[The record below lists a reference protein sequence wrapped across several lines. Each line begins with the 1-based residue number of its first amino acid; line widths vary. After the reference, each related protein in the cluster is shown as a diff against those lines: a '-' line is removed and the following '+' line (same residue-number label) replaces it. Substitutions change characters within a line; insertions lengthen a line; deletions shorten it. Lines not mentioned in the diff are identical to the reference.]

1 MRTFTRVAN
10 MSPGLRD
17 TGDEIAAEHI
27 NELQVALEDLQTG
40 ALPIPLAGIEA
51 ALGAYEPLQNMRAGV
66 VNVLDHPNV
75 LGDGSNDDGP
85 GIQEMINE
93 GAGRVVFPRP
103 AAQYRIN
110 APLVPISNQ
119 QWVSGSSDFQYGH
132 QTGGAGKVILRA
144 GGTGPIVEADGVNG
158 VTFDGLTFWG
168 NWFSNSANA
177 IGVDLVDADFW
188 AIRNCH
194 FLNHGS
200 NGLKWRSGVALRL
213 ENTLATACVMKNDT
227 LSDYSGA
234 VDLGGTDCFVR
245 GNEFGSFGTTGIV
258 TGYTAALVMRGCCG
272 FFTDNVLEFSE
283 AGLVIAGDEGDE
295 FQNGF
300 VNNRADHNYGHGYI
314 VNGKSNLF
322 LMNRSFR
329 NGLAGHNTY
338 DGFVVNG
345 PRNLFY
351 FNNISNVTQD
361 VGTKQMRYGIRD
373 TTTSVGADINANI
386 YFGNYGYLLASDLY
400 NIADSATIVQE
411 PFFNRPTYTA
421 TNVTTDR
428 SFDADSTSTAE
439 LADVLGTLIAD
450 LRERGIVK

>member
-1 MRTFTRVAN
+1 MVELFPPRVAGVDEIRAADVN
-10 MSPGLRD
+10 ALRD
-17 TGDEIAAEHI
+17 AVAAI
-27 NELQVALEDLQTG
+27 QSG
-40 ALPIPLAGIEA
+40 AAQIPLAGIA
-51 ALGAYEPLQNMRAGV
+51 GALGEYAEPGARTPVSNMREGV
-66 VNVLDHPNV
+66 VNVFDHPNV
-75 LGDGSNDDGP
+75 RGDGSTNDAP
-85 GIQEMINE
+85 YIQEMINE
-93 GAGRVVFPRP
+93 GAGRVVFPVPPVR
-103 AAQYRIN
+103 YRLN
-110 APLVPISNQ
+110 SPLVPLDNQ
-119 QWVSGSSDFQYGH
+119 QWVSGSSGFQYGH
-132 QTGGAGKVILRA
+132 EAGGAGKVILRA
-144 GGTGPIVEADGVNG
+144 GGTGPIVEADGVQG

-168 NWFSNSANA
+168 NWFSNAANA
-177 IGVDLVDADFW
+177 IGVDLIDADFW

-200 NGLKWRSGVALRL
+200 HGLNWRSGVALHL
-213 ENTLATACVMKNDT
+213 ENNLAMACVLKNDT
-227 LSDYSGA
+227 LTGWSGA

-245 GNEFGSFGTTGIV
+245 GNELGSFGTNGIV
-258 TGYTAALVMRGCCG
+258 SGYTAALVMRGCCG
-272 FFTDNVLEFSE
+272 FFTDNVFEFSE

-300 VNNRADHNYGHGYI
+300 VNNRADHIYGHGYVI
-314 VNGKSNLF
+314 NGKGNLF

-329 NGLAGHNTY
+329 NGLAAHNTY

-351 FNNISNVTQD
+351 FNNISNITDD

-386 YFGNYGYLLASDLY
+386 YFGNYGYLLAGDLY
-400 NIADSATIVQE
+400 NIADNANIVQE
-411 PFFNRPTYTA
+411 PFMGRRTYAA